1 LQFAMSRKKPKGNCK
16 MQIAKCKLQIGQLIG
31 HGALATLLLITLSFP
46 AIAASARD
54 DLLRLVPEDV
64 GFCLVIQ
71 DLRAHSEAFLRSP
84 FVKKWWESPI
94 GKAIANAPEQKKLA
108 EFETQLKEGL
118 GVTFAQLRD
127 DIFGDAIIFAYRP
140 GGPGKEDREVGLML
154 VHARD
159 AKLLAE
165 VTSRFNELQKQ
176 SGDLKDV
183 LDRAHRGVKY
193 QCRVERHTQNYAYLH
208 GSLLAFSTNETMI
221 QQVIDLE
228 QKTSKDDSP
237 ILGHLRRLGAGQA
250 VAVLWVNPRAF
261 DAAFEEKAKQLHGPE
276 AAIQQAVQNHWRA
289 VDGVALWAK
298 VKESE
303 IDLALAVS
311 AKTDALPAPTRAAFT
326 GEAKPSDVWRGI
338 PDNALLAIGGRFD
351 AAAWNDFLSGL
362 LPEEQRKA
370 VREAARKFAG
380 PALGKNVA
388 TDVLPLLGPDWAV
401 CVLTPRTGDKGWF
414 PHTIWALRIQ
424 PGGIDRA
431 LLNALNSLALLAV
444 FAYNGN
450 HQDQMT
456 FHALDKMDGGYLSND
471 TEFPPGFQ
479 PAFTL
484 KDGFLILAS
493 SPDAIGRFNLP
504 SPKGTTDRQA
514 DAAIREIP
522 LLRISLR
529 DLSQYLSTYQNA
541 LVDHIA
547 KKNQVP
553 KTDAANKLEALSQLC
568 QLFNRIELVQ
578 RSNSGLLTLTLRVQT
593 AVPLSTSTQQ

>member
-1 LQFAMSRKKPKGNCK
+1 
-16 MQIAKCKLQIGQLIG
+16 MQIAKCKLQIGHATRHRLV
-31 HGALATLLLITLSFP
+31 ATLLVVTLGLP
-46 AIAASARD
+46 AHAAGPRD

-71 DLRAHSEAFLRSP
+71 DLRGHSEAILRSP
-84 FVKKWWESPI
+84 FIKKWWESPI
-94 GKAIANAPEQKKLA
+94 GKAIANAPEQEKLA
-108 EFETQLKEGL
+108 EFESQIKEGL

-140 GGPGKEDREVGLML
+140 GGPGKENQEMGLIL

-159 AKLLAE
+159 AKLLADIS
-165 VTSRFNELQKQ
+165 SRFNELQKQ

-183 LDRAHRGVKY
+183 LEREYQGVKY
-193 QCRVERHTQNYAYLH
+193 QRRVERHTQNYAYLH
-208 GSLLAFSTNETMI
+208 GSLLAFSTNEAMI

-228 QKTSKDDSP
+228 RQPPKESA
-237 ILGHLRRLGAGQA
+237 ILGHLRRLGADQGLA
-250 VAVLWVNPRAF
+250 ALWVNPRAF
-261 DAAFEEKAKQLHGPE
+261 DAAFEQKAKQLHGAE
-276 AAIQQAVQNHWRA
+276 ASIQQAVQSHWKA
-289 VDGVALWAK
+289 VDGVALSAK

-351 AAAWNDFLSGL
+351 AAAWNDFLSSL

-370 VREAARKFAG
+370 VREVARKFAG
-380 PALGKNVA
+380 PALGKNSA
-388 TDVLPLLGPDWAV
+388 TDVLPLLGPDWGV
-401 CVLTPRTGDKGWF
+401 CVLTPRPGDKGWF

-444 FAYNGN
+444 FAYNGS
-450 HQDQMT
+450 HPDQMT
-456 FHALDKMDGGYLSND
+456 FHALDKMEGGYLSNE

-484 KDGFLILAS
+484 KDGFLILAT
-493 SPDAIGRFNLP
+493 SPNAIARFNLP
-504 SPKGTTDRQA
+504 SAKGTTDRQG
-514 DAAIREIP
+514 DASNREIP

-553 KTDAANKLEALSQLC
+553 KTDATSKLEALSQLC
-568 QLFNRIELVQ
+568 QLFNHIELVE
-578 RSNSGLLTLTLRVQT
+578 RSNSGLMTLTLRIQT
-593 AVPLSTSTQQ
+593 AVQLSTSTQR

>member
-1 LQFAMSRKKPKGNCK
+1 
-16 MQIAKCKLQIGQLIG
+16 MQIAKSRLQVGL
-31 HGALATLLLITLSFP
+31 TPFLLITLASL
-46 AIAASARD
+46 ARAATPRD
-54 DLLRLVPEDV
+54 ELLRLVPADV
-64 GFCLVIQ
+64 GFCLVVQ
-71 DLRAHSEAFLRSP
+71 DLRGQSEAILRSP
-84 FVKKWWESPI
+84 FMKQWQESTI
-94 GKAIANAPEQKKLA
+94 GKAIANAPEHQKLA
-108 EFETQLKEGL
+108 EFEAQLKAGL
-118 GVTFAQLRD
+118 GVSLRQLRD
-127 DIFGDAIIFAYRP
+127 DIFGDAIVFAYRP
-140 GGPGKEDREVGLML
+140 GNPGKENQEMGLML

-159 AKLLAE
+159 AKLLSE
-165 VTSRFNELQKQ
+165 ITSRFNELQKQ

-183 LDRAHRGVKY
+183 LDREHRGVKY
-193 QCRVERHTQNYAYLH
+193 QCRVEPHTQNYVYLH

-228 QKTSKDDSP
+228 QKASKDDFP
-237 ILGHLRRLGAGQA
+237 ILGHLRRLGADQA
-250 VAVLWVNPRAF
+250 LAALWVNPRAF

-276 AAIQQAVQNHWRA
+276 ATIQQAVQSHWKA
-289 VDGVALWAK
+289 VDGVALSAQ

-326 GEAKPSDVWRGI
+326 GEAKPSDVWRAI
-338 PDNALLAIGGRFD
+338 PDNALLAMGGRFD

-388 TDVLPLLGPDWAV
+388 TDVLPLLGPDWGV
-401 CVLTPRTGDKGWF
+401 CVLAPRSSDKGWF

-444 FAYNGN
+444 FAYNGS
-450 HQDQMT
+450 HQDQMS
-456 FHALDKMDGGYLSND
+456 FHALDKMEGGYLSNE

-493 SPDAIGRFNLP
+493 SPEAIARFNLAKA
-504 SPKGTTDRQA
+504 KGTTERQA
-514 DAAIREIP
+514 DISSREIP

-529 DLSQYLSTYQNA
+529 ELSQYLSTYQNA
-541 LVDHIA
+541 LADHIA
-547 KKNQVP
+547 KKNQMP
-553 KTDAANKLEALSQLC
+553 KTDAANKLEALNQLC

-578 RSNSGLLTLTLRVQT
+578 RSNSGLMTLTLRVQT
-593 AVPLSTSTQQ
+593 AVPLSDLAQR